1 MDEKAALFIS
11 VLSQYLAFGPRW
23 PGTPKIRLCFVLSS
37 TSEPS
42 GLCVLDTVI
51 LPPVYYVTDAGDVID
66 YGVRR

>member
-1 MDEKAALFIS
+1 MKKRHYLS
-11 VLSQYLAFGPRW
+11 VSSVNIWHLVQDGLEHRKFGSA
-23 PGTPKIRLCFVLSS
+23 FVLSS
-37 TSEPS
+37 ISEPS